1 MERELFYY
9 LRKFL
14 PILGIIILI
23 VIIISLDINK
33 IVNLF
38 LSIEPRF
45 IIYSLLLTIPKI
57 LLLGISWKIMLNEQK
72 IRISFWY
79 TIKIYFIG
87 IFYGSITPGFLGHLM
102 RAPYVKEKT
111 NEPYGK
117 IFVNMYIEVALRTVA
132 LFLLIITG
140 TLLVIGIY
148 PQLFF
153 LSLIVFSITI
163 IIYVYLF
170 NKERGEKLF
179 YLLIKYLIPKRFKVN
194 FYKFIETF
202 YDDFPRFWI
211 LLYPLVI
218 GLLIWVVVFT
228 QEYIMVIALGLNIPY
243 LFFLVLFP
251 IANIAGYLPITLGGL
266 GTRELTSIVIFTSL
280 FDVTSEDVL
289 VFTLM
294 GFIITDIFT
303 GIIGFFLSLTE
314 TKKDISVI
322 EKYLKS

>member
-1 MERELFYY
+1 VERELFYY
-9 LRKFL
+9 LRKIL
-14 PILGIIILI
+14 PIFGILI
-23 VIIISLDINK
+23 LIIIIISLDIDK
-33 IVNLF
+33 IINSF
-38 LSIEPRF
+38 LSIEPKF

-79 TIKIYFIG
+79 TIKIYLIG

-117 IFVNMYIEVALRTVA
+117 IFVNMYIEVALRTIA

-140 TLLVIGIY
+140 TLLVIGRY
-148 PQLFF
+148 PQLFILSSIGF
-153 LSLIVFSITI
+153 LITI

-170 NKERGEKLF
+170 KKERGEKLF
-179 YLLIKYLIPKRFKVN
+179 YLFIKYLIPKRFKVN
-194 FYKFIETF
+194 FYKFIDTF

-211 LLYPLVI
+211 LLFPLFI

-228 QEYIMVIALGLNIPY
+228 QEYFMVIALGLNIPY
-243 LFFLVLFP
+243 ISFLVLFP

-280 FDVTSEDVL
+280 YNVTSEDVL

-303 GIIGFFLSLTE
+303 GIIGFFVSLTE

-322 EKYLKS
+322 EKYFKD